1 MIKEELFNEG
11 GRRWIY
17 FGRDTGR
24 PSTLIDT
31 NEYLVVDGDAG
42 LLLDP
47 GGMEIF
53 PSVVSAVSRE
63 ISLEKIETIFA
74 SHQDPDIV
82 SSLSLWFSL
91 NNDIKVYA
99 PATWTL
105 FIPHFGGAR
114 EINAIPDEG
123 MILPLG
129 ESSDIQLI
137 PSHYVHSSGQFT
149 VYDPVA
155 KILFSS
161 DIGAA
166 LLPEDYTDIFVKDF
180 DKHIVYMEGFHKR
193 WMPSNRAKNAWIE
206 RVNGLD
212 IEYMCPQ
219 HGAVFKREDTQRFLL
234 WFKELEVGSA
244 AEVEMNLTHESK

>member
-1 MIKEELFNEG
+1 MIKKELFNEG
-11 GRRWIY
+11 GRRWVY
-17 FGRDTGR
+17 FGRDAER

-31 NEYLVVDGDAG
+31 NEYLVTDGDAG

-63 ISLEKIETIFA
+63 INLENIETIFA

-99 PATWTL
+99 PGTWTL

-114 EINAIPDEG
+114 QINAIPDAG

-129 ESSDIQLI
+129 ESSDLQLI
-137 PSHYVHSSGQFT
+137 PSHYVHSSGCFT
-149 VYDPVA
+149 LYDPVA

-180 DKHIVYMEGFHKR
+180 DKHIAYMEGFHKR
-193 WMPSNRAKNAWIE
+193 WMPSNRAKNAWID
-206 RVNGLD
+206 RVKGLN

-219 HGAVFKREDTQRFLL
+219 HGAIFKSQDTQRFLR
-234 WFKELEVGSA
+234 WFKDLEVGSA
-244 AEVEMNLTHESK
+244 AEVETNLSQDSE